1 VEKGERVD
9 VLLLFKTKYDV
20 ERVFFCGDLRFL
32 KDGGV
37 IFSFFFIHVI
47 SPISNRTGVETA

>member
-1 VEKGERVD
+1 MEKGERVD
-9 VLLLFKTKYDV
+9 ALLLFKTKYDV

-37 IFSFFFIHVI
+37 IFIFFFIYVI
-47 SPISNRTGVETA
+47 SPISNRMGDETA